1 MKRHLL
7 LVALLALLLCSF
19 TLLQAQLQTVTIGNG
34 TEIQYFPFNAY
45 YGYGRS
51 LGLYTQ
57 EQINTFGKI
66 SRLAWQVANSSSV
79 TVPYKIYIKT
89 TTERDLTKLTWA
101 QFTSGTTLAAQ
112 GSYTFNTPGWHE
124 LLLTTP
130 FVYTG
135 GNLLIGVET
144 NYGGGGGGDY
154 CPQFYYTNGD
164 VRSHQT
170 WQKDGSAPTG
180 QGFVLRWLPN
190 VRLKIA
196 PADNHPI
203 LSVYPMSHNFGN
215 TVVNCSYRK
224 TITIGNSGNGNL
236 TVSSL
241 TPSSSGCF
249 SVESGFVFPFILPA
263 GNTVNFTIKY
273 TPTSVGNHSASFTV
287 TSSVGGE
294 VPKTVTVSG
303 SAQDVTISTL
313 PWTED
318 FSSDTFPP
326 PNWARYKGWYPTQS
340 LIPVTIEWGRHNFA
354 NISDPANPAACI
366 TVCDISTR
374 YWLVSPPISI
384 PAGGDYQLDFDLAL
398 TTVTLPDPVPPDN
411 QQSYRFIVLTSDQP
425 YMENAT
431 VLREWNNTGSPYVF
445 NNIATYGE
453 HLTFSLDGYTGTRF
467 FAFYAESTVAERA
480 VSVHVDNVCVREVPA
495 SVTPETLDF
504 GTVMI
509 NSTSQAMNV
518 TVTNLSSSVLNLSA
532 ADISIIGPNAADF
545 AFSAANLPANLATGQ
560 SVVIPVTVNSS
571 TEGDISATLCIVC
584 QGFSYHVAL
593 TAHVTQQST
602 VSIGNG
608 TLYNSGV
615 HYPAV
620 YGGYYRNA
628 REQYIVTAAELTGA
642 GAQAGLFNS
651 IAFNVVSPNNCGNLP
666 NFTISMGTTAA
677 EEFTDDFFL
686 TELTE
691 MYSVAGYTP
700 VAGWNIHT
708 FTSPFYWDGSSN
720 LVIQAS
726 FDMQDTYSQNAST
739 YHTETDPA
747 FRTLYYRS
755 DGAAWNTVTSGIR
768 SLDRP
773 NMSFVFR
780 LPLAG
785 APAAP
790 LLSSPANGATNLSK
804 HGFELVWAA
813 DYDNGGIPDHYQLY
827 LSTDAAN
834 IEGGYSWTTT
844 SNRFNPVLADPTFSF
859 SYSQQYYWTVK
870 AVNSHGSSTAAA
882 PRSFVIESDPTIYSY
897 PWSENFDSVSAG
909 SMPQRWTVFATQ
921 NYGNSIPGWT
931 ATPNVGCCSEPH
943 AAVAYASFPAPKNE
957 WMITVPFSMQA
968 GHTYNI
974 SFTVIAPRRGPAA
987 EAFAVYRGAEPTVAA
1002 MTANPALFDSN
1013 QTSYDDWTR
1022 VSFSFTPPSTD
1033 SYYFGWHAYSP
1044 SDLSPIVIDDI
1055 SIGEI
1060 KATDLAV
1067 VSLDSGLFGKVGA
1080 AFSQTVKVQNLGT
1093 NPQSGYTVYLKKQG
1107 TGAVL
1112 AQKQISA
1119 TLAANETAEH
1129 TLSWTPTTTG
1139 FVNVYAEVVRAGDQ
1153 VSSNNSSAAKAV
1165 YITAANAR
1173 TLYVGDPESPYMAN
1187 FMPFDSNEASFVNEA
1202 IYFASEVQATG
1213 GIIQAISYNSMYI
1226 EGADT
1231 LPVQIWMKNTTAT
1244 DLYDGWLS
1252 NDDYQLVYQGDV
1264 VCPAG
1269 YHEITVPLNTPFNYT
1284 GGNVAI
1290 RIGKAAGA
1298 IGPFGCWWRVTGDY
1312 YYPDRVRACAAPVD
1326 PANPSGG
1333 SLWDYVPN
1341 ITFVMANANLVENLA
1356 APVVNLTISGSNV
1369 TLAWELIPYAHSYK
1383 VYTSDDPYSFG
1394 DEPLGTT
1401 RYNTANLGSAPDAKL
1416 FFKVTANTY
1425 RDSGRGSE
1433 VLPVLEP
1440 GDSRVV
1446 DANPILRGKNNITM
1460 NP

>member
-7 LVALLALLLCSF
+7 IIALLALMLCSF

-57 EQINTFGKI
+57 EQIPLFGKI

-112 GSYTFNTPGWHE
+112 GSYTFSTPGWHE

-144 NYGGGGGGDY
+144 NYGGSGGGDY
-154 CPQFYYTNGD
+154 CPQFYYSNGD
-164 VRSHQT
+164 VRSHQS

-180 QGFVLRWLPN
+180 GGFVHRWLPN

-196 PADNHPI
+196 PAENNPI
-203 LSVYPMSHNFGN
+203 LSVYPMAHNFGN
-215 TVVNCSYRK
+215 TVVNCTYRK

-249 SVESGFVFPFILPA
+249 SVETGFVFPFILPA

-287 TSSVGGE
+287 TSSLGGE

-303 SAQDVTISTL
+303 SAQDVTISAL
-313 PWTED
+313 PWMED
-318 FSSDTFPP
+318 FSSETFPP

-340 LIPVTIEWGRHNFA
+340 LIPVTVEWGRHNFA

-398 TTVTLPDPVPPDN
+398 TTATLPDPVPPDN

-495 SVTPETLDF
+495 SITPEALDF

-509 NSTSQAMNV
+509 NSTSPAMNV
-518 TVTNLSSSVLNLSA
+518 TVTNPSSSILNLSA
-532 ADISIIGPNAADF
+532 ADIGISGPNAADF
-545 AFSAANLPANLATGQ
+545 AFSEANLPASLTTGQ
-560 SVVIPVTVNSS
+560 SVVIPVTVTGSS
-571 TEGDISATLCIVC
+571 EGDISATLRIVC
-584 QGFSYHVAL
+584 QGLGYDVAL
-593 TAHVTQQST
+593 TAHVSAQST

-608 TLYNSGV
+608 TLHNSGV

-628 REQYIVTAAELTGA
+628 REQYIVTAAELNAA

-651 IAFNVVSPNNCGNLP
+651 IGFNVVSPNNCGNLP

-677 EEFTDDFFL
+677 EEFVDENFL
-686 TELTE
+686 TGLTE

-700 VAGWNIHT
+700 VAGWNVHP
-708 FTSPFYWDGSSN
+708 FTTPFYWDGSSN
-720 LVIQAS
+720 LVIQTS
-726 FDMQDTYSQNAST
+726 FDMQDGYSQNAST
-739 YHTETDPA
+739 YHTGTDPA

-755 DGAAWNTVTSGIR
+755 DGTAWNTVTSGIR

-773 NMSFVFR
+773 NMNFMFR
-780 LPLAG
+780 LPIAG
-785 APAAP
+785 PPAAP
-790 LLSSPANGATNLSK
+790 ILSSPADGATGLSK
-804 HGFELVWAA
+804 HGFELKWAA
-813 DYDNGGIPDHYQLY
+813 DYDNGGIPDHYRLY

-844 SNRFNPVLADPTFSF
+844 SNCFNPVAADPTFSF

-870 AVNSHGSSTAAA
+870 AINSHGSSTTAA

-897 PWSENFDSVSAG
+897 PWIENFDSVSAG
-909 SMPQRWTVFATQ
+909 SMPPRWTVIASQ
-921 NYGNSIPGWT
+921 NYGNSSPGWT
-931 ATPNVGCCSEPH
+931 ATPNVGCYSEPH
-943 AAVAYASFPAPKNE
+943 AAVAYAAWPAPKNE
-957 WMITVPFSMQA
+957 WMISVPFSMQA

-974 SFTVIAPRRGPAA
+974 SFMVIAPRRGPVA
-987 EAFAVYRGAEPTVAA
+987 EAFAVYRGASPTVDA
-1002 MTANPALFDSN
+1002 MTANPALFTTD
-1013 QTSYDDWTR
+1013 QISYDDWTR
-1022 VSFSFTPPSTD
+1022 VTFSFTPPGTD

-1044 SDLSPIVIDDI
+1044 TDLNQIVIDDI
-1055 SIGEI
+1055 SISEI
-1060 KATDLAV
+1060 KAADLAV
-1067 VSLDSGLFGKVGA
+1067 VSLDSGLFNNVGT
-1080 AFSQTVKVQNLGT
+1080 AFNHTVKVENVGT

-1112 AQKQISA
+1112 AQKQVSA

-1139 FVNVYAEVVRAGDQ
+1139 FASVYAEVVLAGDQ
-1153 VSSNNSSAAKAV
+1153 NSSNNTSAAKTA
-1165 YITAANAR
+1165 YIIAASAQ
-1173 TLYVGDPESPYMAN
+1173 TLYVGNPETPYMAN
-1187 FMPFDSNEASFVNEA
+1187 FIPFDSNEASFVNETV
-1202 IYFASEVQATG
+1202 YLASEVQATG
-1213 GIIQAISYNSMYI
+1213 GTIVALSYSSTYA

-1244 DLYDGWLS
+1244 DLNDGWLPS
-1252 NDDYQLVYQGDV
+1252 GDYQLVFQGDV

-1269 YHEITVPLNTPFNYT
+1269 YHEITIPLATHFNYT

-1290 RIGKAAGA
+1290 RIGKSSGTV
-1298 IGPFGCWWRVTGDY
+1298 GPFGSWWRVTGDF
-1312 YYPDRVRACAAPVD
+1312 YYPDRVRASTGAVD
-1326 PANPSGG
+1326 PMNPSGG
-1333 SLWDYVPN
+1333 SPWDYIPN
-1341 ITFVMANANLVENLA
+1341 ITFIMTNANLVETLA
-1356 APVVNLTISGSNV
+1356 APVVNV
-1369 TLAWELIPYAHSYK
+1369 TASEAGAGLNWELIPYAHSYNI
-1383 VYTSDDPYSFG
+1383 YASEEPYNFG
-1394 DEPLGTT
+1394 DEPLGTVYT
-1401 RYNTANLGSAPDAKL
+1401 NDVSISSATAKL
-1416 FFKVTANTY
+1416 FFKITAKTY
-1425 RDSGRGSE
+1425 RDFGRARAGVLYPKPEHFNSMDGNLIGGS
-1433 VLPVLEP
+1433 
-1440 GDSRVV
+1440 R
-1446 DANPILRGKNNITM
+1446 KITH
-1460 NP
+1460 

>member
-7 LVALLALLLCSF
+7 LIALLALMLCSF

-57 EQINTFGKI
+57 EQIPLFGKI
-66 SRLAWQVANSSSV
+66 TRLGWQVATSSSV

-89 TTERDLTKLTWA
+89 TTERDLTKVTWA
-101 QFTSGTTLAAQ
+101 QFTSGATLAAQ
-112 GSYTFNTPGWHE
+112 GSYTFSSQGWHE

-144 NYGGGGGGDY
+144 NYGGSGGGDY
-154 CPQFYYTNGD
+154 CPQFYYSNGD
-164 VRSHQT
+164 VKSHQS

-180 QGFVLRWLPN
+180 GGFVHRWLPN

-196 PADNHPI
+196 PAENNPI
-203 LSVYPMSHNFGN
+203 LSVYPMAHNFGN
-215 TVVNCSYRK
+215 TVVNCTYRK

-249 SVESGFVFPFILPA
+249 SVEAGFVFPFILPA

-287 TSSVGGE
+287 TSSLGGE

-318 FSSDTFPP
+318 FSSETFPP

-340 LIPVTIEWGRHNFA
+340 LIPVTVEWGRHNFA

-480 VSVHVDNVCVREVPA
+480 VSVYVDNVCVREVPA
-495 SVTPETLDF
+495 SITPQALDF
-504 GTVMI
+504 GTVLI
-509 NSTSQAMNV
+509 NSTSPAMNV

-545 AFSAANLPANLATGQ
+545 AFSEANLPASLTTGQ
-560 SVVIPVTVNSS
+560 SVVIPVTVTGNS
-571 TEGDISATLCIVC
+571 EGDISATLRIVC
-584 QGFSYHVAL
+584 QGLGYDVAL
-593 TAHVTQQST
+593 SAQVSAQSA
-602 VSIGNG
+602 VYVGNG

-620 YGGYYRNA
+620 YGGYYKNA
-628 REQYIVTAAELTGA
+628 REQYIVTAAELTAA

-651 IAFNVVSPNNCGNLP
+651 IGFNVASPNNCGNLP
-666 NFTISMGTTAA
+666 NFTISLGTTAA
-677 EEFTDDFFL
+677 EEFADGFFL
-686 TELTE
+686 TGLSEV
-691 MYSVAGYTP
+691 YSVAGYTP
-700 VAGWNIHT
+700 VAGWNVHA

-726 FDMQDTYSQNAST
+726 FDMQDAYSQNAST
-739 YHTETDPA
+739 YHTGTDPA

-755 DGAAWNTVTSGIR
+755 DGTAWNTVTSGSR

-780 LPLAG
+780 LPIDG

-790 LLSSPANGATNLSK
+790 LLSSPADGSTGLSK
-804 HGFELVWAA
+804 RGFELVWET

-844 SNRFNPVLADPTFSF
+844 STRFNPVLADPSFSF
-859 SYSQQYYWTVK
+859 SYSQQYFWTVK
-870 AVNSHGSSTAAA
+870 AANNHGYSTAAA

-897 PWSENFDSVSAG
+897 PWSENFDSVSIG
-909 SMPQRWTVFATQ
+909 SMPQGWTVIATQ

-931 ATPNVGCCSEPH
+931 ATPNVGCYSEPH
-943 AAVAYASFPAPKNE
+943 AAVAYASWPAPKNE
-957 WMITVPFSMQA
+957 WMITAPFSMQA
-968 GHTYNI
+968 GQTYNI
-974 SFTVIAPRRGPAA
+974 SFMVIAPGMGLAT

-1002 MTANPALFDSN
+1002 MTANPALFDNN
-1013 QTSYDDWTR
+1013 QASYDDWTR
-1022 VSFSFTPPSTD
+1022 VTFSFTPSSTG
-1033 SYYFGWHAYSP
+1033 SYYFGWHAYS
-1044 SDLSPIVIDDI
+1044 STELISIVVDDI
-1055 SIGEI
+1055 IISEI
-1060 KATDLAV
+1060 KAADLAV
-1067 VSLDSGLFGKVGA
+1067 VSLDSGLFANVGTASNHTIKVKN
-1080 AFSQTVKVQNLGT
+1080 VGT
-1093 NPQSGYTVYLKKQG
+1093 NPQSGYTIYLKKQG

-1112 AQKQISA
+1112 AQKQFSA

-1129 TLSWTPTTTG
+1129 TLSWTPTVAG
-1139 FVNVYAEVVRAGDQ
+1139 SSSVYAEVVLAGDQ
-1153 VSSNNSSAAKAV
+1153 NSSNNSSAAKAV
-1165 YITAANAR
+1165 YITAANAQ
-1173 TLYVGDPESPYMAN
+1173 TLHVGDPESPYMAN
-1187 FMPFDSNEASFVNEA
+1187 FIPFDSNEASFVNEA

-1213 GIIQAISYNSMYI
+1213 GTIQAISYSSMYI

-1244 DLYDGWLS
+1244 DLAEGWLPW
-1252 NDDYQLVYQGDV
+1252 DGYQLVYQGDIS
-1264 VCPAG
+1264 CPAG
-1269 YHEITVPLNTPFNYT
+1269 YHEITIPLATHFNYT

-1290 RIGKAAGA
+1290 RIGKASGA
-1298 IGPFGCWWRVTGDY
+1298 VGPFGCWWKVTGDY
-1312 YYPDRVRACAAPVD
+1312 YYPDRVRACAGPAD

-1333 SLWDYVPN
+1333 SSLDYVPN
-1341 ITFVMANANLVENLA
+1341 INFVMANASLVETLA
-1356 APVVNLTISGSNV
+1356 APVVNLTISGSDI
-1369 TLAWELIPYAHSYK
+1369 TLAWEPIPYAHSYN
-1383 VYTSDDPYSFG
+1383 VYTSEEPYNFG
-1394 DEPLGTT
+1394 NEPLGTT
-1401 RYNTANLGSAPDAKL
+1401 RYNVANLGSTTEAKL
-1416 FFKVTANTY
+1416 FFKVTAKTY
-1425 RDSGRGSE
+1425 RDSGRGQRR
-1433 VLPVLEP
+1433 LLNPEP
-1440 GDSRVV
+1440 KHLDSIDENLIQR
-1446 DANPILRGKNNITM
+1446 AKIKTITR
-1460 NP
+1460 P